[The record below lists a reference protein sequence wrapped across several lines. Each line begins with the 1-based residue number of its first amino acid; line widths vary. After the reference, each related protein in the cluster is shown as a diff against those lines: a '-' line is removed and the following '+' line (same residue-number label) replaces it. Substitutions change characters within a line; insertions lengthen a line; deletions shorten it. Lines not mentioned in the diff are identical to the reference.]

1 MVGAVVIEDPLA
13 PFRRRR
19 KGERLCDKPPYFDL
33 AFNKHTYYFAAMD
46 NNHIAFVIND
56 VARLY
61 RRRFDERTRS
71 FGITG
76 PQMRALVAIMRFPGI
91 NQGALADRLDVE
103 PITTCRMVDRLEQA
117 SLVERRRDPQDRRA
131 WQLFLTEAAEP
142 IAQKL
147 QAIGQGVLN
156 ESLQGIDP
164 AARDAAIA
172 MLGQIRDNLNNV
184 YPDGDVEGAASN
196 G

>member
-1 MVGAVVIEDPLA
+1 
-13 PFRRRR
+13 
-19 KGERLCDKPPYFDL
+19 
-33 AFNKHTYYFAAMD
+33 MD
-46 NNHIAFVIND
+46 NNHIAFVISD
-56 VARLY
+56 VSRLY

-131 WQLFLTEAAEP
+131 WQLFLTETAEP
-142 IAQKL
+142 IAQEL
-147 QAIGQGVLN
+147 QAIGQTVLN

-164 AARDAAIA
+164 EARDAAMA
-172 MLGQIRDNLNNV
+172 LLSRIRDNLNSV
-184 YPDGDVEGAASN
+184 TPGGDTERAKGATSH

>member
-1 MVGAVVIEDPLA
+1 
-13 PFRRRR
+13 
-19 KGERLCDKPPYFDL
+19 
-33 AFNKHTYYFAAMD
+33 MD
-46 NNHIAFVIND
+46 TNHIAFLISD

-71 FGITG
+71 FRITG

-91 NQGALADRLDVE
+91 NQGALAERLDVE

-131 WQLFLTEAAEP
+131 WQLFLTDEAEP
-142 IAQKL
+142 IINEL
-147 QAIGQGVLN
+147 QTIGESVLAD
-156 ESLQGIDP
+156 SLQGIEP

-172 MLGQIRDNLNNV
+172 LLGRIRDNLGNITQGND
-184 YPDGDVEGAASN
+184 DGPTQGAIRH

>member
-1 MVGAVVIEDPLA
+1 ME
-13 PFRRRR
+13 
-19 KGERLCDKPPYFDL
+19 
-33 AFNKHTYYFAAMD
+33 NT
-46 NNHIAFVIND
+46 HIAFVIND

-117 SLVERRRDPQDRRA
+117 DLVERRRDPQDRRA
-131 WQLFLTEAAEP
+131 WQLYLTVAAEP
-142 IAQKL
+142 IAREL
-147 QAIGQGVLN
+147 QTIGQSVLD
-156 ESLQGIDP
+156 ESLRGISP
-164 AARDAAIA
+164 ADREEALA
-172 MLGQIRDNLNNV
+172 MLGQIRHNLTQASTQAAPHDPAALSV
-184 YPDGDVEGAASN
+184 PTPLQGAH
-196 G
+196 GHG

>member
-1 MVGAVVIEDPLA
+1 ME
-13 PFRRRR
+13 
-19 KGERLCDKPPYFDL
+19 
-33 AFNKHTYYFAAMD
+33 NT
-46 NNHIAFVIND
+46 HIAFVISD

-117 SLVERRRDPQDRRA
+117 ELVERRRDPQDRRA
-131 WQLFLTEAAEP
+131 WQLYLTESAEP
-142 IAQKL
+142 IAQEL
-147 QAIGQGVLN
+147 QAIGQTVLDD
-156 ESLQGIDP
+156 SLQGISP
-164 AARDAAIA
+164 AERDGALA
-172 MLGQIRDNLNNV
+172 MLAKIRDNL
-184 YPDGDVEGAASN
+184 AQASSHPHPVTHAPVAQH
-196 G
+196 GGQGHG

>member
-1 MVGAVVIEDPLA
+1 
-13 PFRRRR
+13 
-19 KGERLCDKPPYFDL
+19 
-33 AFNKHTYYFAAMD
+33 MD
-46 NNHIAFVIND
+46 NQHIAFVISD

-76 PQMRALVAIMRFPGI
+76 PQMRAVVAIMRFPGI

-103 PITTCRMVDRLEQA
+103 PITTCRMVDRLEQ
-117 SLVERRRDPQDRRA
+117 DRRA

-142 IAQKL
+142 IGQQL
-147 QAIGQGVLN
+147 QAIGQTMLN
-156 ESLQGIDP
+156 ESLEGIDP
-164 AARDAAIA
+164 TNRDAALA
-172 MLGQIRDNLNNV
+172 TLARIRDNLNNV
-184 YPDGDVEGAASN
+184 SPGNETQGAMTH

>member
-1 MVGAVVIEDPLA
+1 
-13 PFRRRR
+13 
-19 KGERLCDKPPYFDL
+19 
-33 AFNKHTYYFAAMD
+33 MD
-46 NNHIAFVIND
+46 NQHIAFVISD

-76 PQMRALVAIMRFPGI
+76 PQMRAVIAIMRFPGI

-117 SLVERRRDPQDRRA
+117 GLVERRRDPQDRRA

-142 IAQKL
+142 IAENL
-147 QAIGQGVLN
+147 QAIGQTVLN
-156 ESLQGIDP
+156 ESLGGVAPGD
-164 AARDAAIA
+164 REAI
-172 MLGQIRDNLNNV
+172 MTILGSIRDNLTSAGLANAELAQGGRRNV
-184 YPDGDVEGAASN
+184 
-196 G
+196 

>member
-1 MVGAVVIEDPLA
+1 
-13 PFRRRR
+13 
-19 KGERLCDKPPYFDL
+19 
-33 AFNKHTYYFAAMD
+33 MD
-46 NNHIAFVIND
+46 HQHLAFVIND

-76 PQMRALVAIMRFPGI
+76 PQMRALVQIMRFPGI

-117 SLVERRRDPQDRRA
+117 ELVERRRDPQDRRA
-131 WQLFLTEAAEP
+131 WRLFLTQAAEP
-142 IAQKL
+142 IAQQL
-147 QAIGQGVLN
+147 QAIGQSVLN
-156 ESLQGIDP
+156 DSLENIDQTAHDAVM
-164 AARDAAIA
+164 AA
-172 MLGQIRDNLNNV
+172 LEQIRDNLNRAAGEAANV
-184 YPDGDVEGAASN
+184 APEVIGN

>member
-1 MVGAVVIEDPLA
+1 
-13 PFRRRR
+13 
-19 KGERLCDKPPYFDL
+19 
-33 AFNKHTYYFAAMD
+33 MD
-46 NNHIAFVIND
+46 QNHIAFVISD

-76 PQMRALVAIMRFPGI
+76 PQMRALVQIMRFPGI

-117 SLVERRRDPQDRRA
+117 DLVERRRDPQDRRA
-131 WQLFLTEAAEP
+131 WQLFLTETAKP
-142 IAQKL
+142 IAEKL
-147 QAIGQGVLN
+147 QTIGQELLN
-156 ESLQGIDP
+156 ESLEGIDQS
-164 AARDAAIA
+164 ARDAVLSL
-172 MLGQIRDNLNNV
+172 LGTIRDNLNPAAGQ
-184 YPDGDVEGAASN
+184 PDGDHNRVIGH

>member
-1 MVGAVVIEDPLA
+1 
-13 PFRRRR
+13 
-19 KGERLCDKPPYFDL
+19 
-33 AFNKHTYYFAAMD
+33 MD
-46 NNHIAFVIND
+46 NQHIAFVIND

-117 SLVERRRDPQDRRA
+117 GLVERRRDPQDRRA

-142 IAQKL
+142 IAEQL
-147 QAIGQGVLN
+147 QAIGQTVLN
-156 ESLQGIDP
+156 ESLQGIELE
-164 AARDAAIA
+164 ARDASLKLLAR
-172 MLGQIRDNLNNV
+172 IRDNLNNV
-184 YPDGDVEGAASN
+184 TPGDEGLREGTARH

>member
-1 MVGAVVIEDPLA
+1 ME
-13 PFRRRR
+13 
-19 KGERLCDKPPYFDL
+19 
-33 AFNKHTYYFAAMD
+33 NT
-46 NNHIAFVIND
+46 HIAFVISD

-117 SLVERRRDPQDRRA
+117 ALVERRRDPQDRRA
-131 WQLFLTEAAEP
+131 WQLYLTATAEP
-142 IAQKL
+142 IAQEL
-147 QAIGQGVLN
+147 QAIGQTVLDD
-156 ESLQGIDP
+156 SLQGILP
-164 AARDAAIA
+164 AERDGALA
-172 MLGQIRDNLNNV
+172 MLAKIRDNLAQASGHPMPHPPV
-184 YPDGDVEGAASN
+184 ARQGAN
-196 G
+196 HHG

>member
-1 MVGAVVIEDPLA
+1 MLVLN
-13 PFRRRR
+13 
-19 KGERLCDKPPYFDL
+19 KPPYYI
-33 AFNKHTYYFAAMD
+33 ARME
-46 NNHIAFVIND
+46 NNHIAFVISD

-117 SLVERRRDPQDRRA
+117 ELVERRRDPQDRRA
-131 WQLFLTEAAEP
+131 WQLFLTETAEP
-142 IAQKL
+142 IAQEL
-147 QAIGQGVLN
+147 QAIGQTVLN
-156 ESLQGIDP
+156 DSLQGIDA
-164 AARDAAIA
+164 AARDASMALLA
-172 MLGQIRDNLNNV
+172 QIRDNLIHAT
-184 YPDGDVEGAASN
+184 PGDTTKGAASN

>member
-1 MVGAVVIEDPLA
+1 
-13 PFRRRR
+13 
-19 KGERLCDKPPYFDL
+19 
-33 AFNKHTYYFAAMD
+33 MD
-46 NNHIAFVIND
+46 NQHIAFVISD

-76 PQMRALVAIMRFPGI
+76 PQMRAVIAIMRFPGI

-117 SLVERRRDPQDRRA
+117 GLVERRRDPQDRRA

-142 IAQKL
+142 IAENL
-147 QAIGQGVLN
+147 QAIGQTVLN
-156 ESLQGIDP
+156 ESLDGVALGD
-164 AARDAAIA
+164 REAI
-172 MLGQIRDNLNNV
+172 MTILGSIRDNLTSAGLANAELAQGGRRNV
-184 YPDGDVEGAASN
+184 
-196 G
+196 

>member
-1 MVGAVVIEDPLA
+1 ME
-13 PFRRRR
+13 
-19 KGERLCDKPPYFDL
+19 
-33 AFNKHTYYFAAMD
+33 
-46 NNHIAFVIND
+46 NNHIAFVISD

-117 SLVERRRDPQDRRA
+117 ELVERRRDPQDRRA
-131 WQLFLTEAAEP
+131 WQLFLTETAEP
-142 IAQKL
+142 IAQEL
-147 QAIGQGVLN
+147 QAIGQTVLN
-156 ESLQGIDP
+156 DSLQGIDA
-164 AARDAAIA
+164 AARDASMALLA
-172 MLGQIRDNLNNV
+172 QIRDNLIHAT
-184 YPDGDVEGAASN
+184 PGDTTKGAASN

>member
-1 MVGAVVIEDPLA
+1 MSP
-13 PFRRRR
+13 
-19 KGERLCDKPPYFDL
+19 
-33 AFNKHTYYFAAMD
+33 TMD
-46 NNHIAFVIND
+46 QQHLAFVISD

-76 PQMRALVAIMRFPGI
+76 PQMRALVQIMRFPGI

-117 SLVERRRDPQDRRA
+117 ELVERRRDPQDRRA
-131 WQLFLTEAAEP
+131 WRLFLTKNSEP
-142 IAQKL
+142 IAEKL
-147 QAIGQGVLN
+147 QVIGQGLLN
-156 ESLQGIDP
+156 ESLEGIGAGAHEAVM
-164 AARDAAIA
+164 AAMA
-172 MLGQIRDNLNNV
+172 QIRDNLN
-184 YPDGDVEGAASN
+184 PAAGEPGGASAKQVISH

>member
-1 MVGAVVIEDPLA
+1 
-13 PFRRRR
+13 
-19 KGERLCDKPPYFDL
+19 
-33 AFNKHTYYFAAMD
+33 MD
-46 NNHIAFVIND
+46 NQHIAFVISD

-76 PQMRALVAIMRFPGI
+76 PQMRAVVAIMRFPGI

-117 SLVERRRDPQDRRA
+117 GLVERRRDPQDRRA

-142 IAQKL
+142 IGQQL
-147 QAIGQGVLN
+147 QAIGQTMLN
-156 ESLQGIDP
+156 ESLEGIDP
-164 AARDAAIA
+164 TNRDAALA
-172 MLGQIRDNLNNV
+172 TLARIRDNLNNV
-184 YPDGDVEGAASN
+184 SPGNETQGAIN
-196 G
+196 HG

>member
-1 MVGAVVIEDPLA
+1 
-13 PFRRRR
+13 
-19 KGERLCDKPPYFDL
+19 
-33 AFNKHTYYFAAMD
+33 MD

>member
-1 MVGAVVIEDPLA
+1 ML
-13 PFRRRR
+13 R
-19 KGERLCDKPPYFDL
+19 YFHL
-33 AFNKHTYYFAAMD
+33 AFNKLPYYFHVMD
-46 NNHIAFVIND
+46 NQHIAFVISD

-76 PQMRALVAIMRFPGI
+76 PQMRAVVAIMRFPGI

-117 SLVERRRDPQDRRA
+117 GLVERRRDPQDRRA

-142 IAQKL
+142 IGQQL
-147 QAIGQGVLN
+147 QAIGQTMLN
-156 ESLQGIDP
+156 ESLEGIDP
-164 AARDAAIA
+164 AARDVALATLA
-172 MLGQIRDNLNNV
+172 RIRDNLNNV
-184 YPDGDVEGAASN
+184 LPGNETQGAMN
-196 G
+196 HG